1 MNFRRTTDEEI
12 EINVTSMIDVLLL
25 LLIFFM
31 LSATFINQS
40 EISLA
45 LPQASADTPPD
56 EIERIVIGVDRD
68 GQFYVD
74 NKSLINDQIETL
86 KRAIQ
91 DAARDLLD
99 PAIVIS
105 ADGKATHQS
114 VVTVLDA
121 ARQLGY
127 VRLTFSTEISDEDDE
142 R

>member
-1 MNFRRTTDEEI
+1 MNFRRATDEEI
-12 EINVTSMIDVLLL
+12 EINVTSLIDVVLL

-31 LSATFINQS
+31 LSTTFITQS
-40 EISLA
+40 EISLT
-45 LPQASADTPPD
+45 LPQASADIPPG
-56 EIERIVIGVDRD
+56 EIERIDIAVDRD
-68 GQFYVD
+68 GHYYV
-74 NKSLINDQIETL
+74 NGKSLINDQIETL

-91 DAARDLLD
+91 DSARDLLD

-105 ADGKATHQS
+105 ADGKAAHQS

-127 VRLTFSTEISDEDDE
+127 VRLTFATEISDEEDE